1 MLDTTKSSLLVN
13 IEELGKVRGSG
24 EVGVDPCTFSKLSS
38 VVGRVP
44 ILPVVFVDSASRTE
58 ESLLLSVFD
67 EVVTFIIAR
76 ALPLEIVELIME
88 ACCSDILVLVGFN

>member
-24 EVGVDPCTFSKLSS
+24 EVGVDPCTFSKLAS

-44 ILPVVFVDSASRTE
+44 ILPVVLVDPSSRTG
-58 ESLLLSVFD
+58 ESMLLLVFESV
-67 EVVTFIIAR
+67 ETFKIAL
-76 ALPLEIVELIME
+76 ALPLEVVMLLLE
-88 ACCSDILVLVGFN
+88 ACCSDILFNCFEK